1 MRRVPS
7 GLRMHWNDYITS
19 TTRSPVTR
27 NTNHMLHKSSHNTK
41 LDHAVSIPIPPPK
54 DRIKWWN
61 IVPGDKV
68 RIRGDKT
75 STLQEVYSVNKIA
88 NHVFLR
94 GIRVSE
100 KHQDLKPFNYSHLQL
115 FVDHFE
121 FPPKPGSDK
130 PQIVPVFVRR
140 WKMTTPR
147 WNGDHLHWTRYAVA
161 TDPSLPGWDKTE
173 PLEVPWPANTE
184 QPPTY
189 QVTSNEVLDEEA
201 KRTTYVPPRPDV
213 ALSDAM
219 PDLYLKSFAAPET
232 YDPSL
237 PVEFF
242 LADELS
248 NPHSRTKKQERWQ
261 LKQASVKQLREQM
274 LASELAEANADGR
287 SRKEARA
294 EAAWKIARTLREM
307 KKAEGIRRAI
317 QRGVH
322 ARVERRKV
330 RRQRKEEARIRRL
343 RETVLFEEPNQ
354 VLPGTS
360 DIAQRYV

>member
-1 MRRVPS
+1 MGGAGVGGLRALNICGSGMACAGEMSGVEGLKRAAELEFVLCPVCFRMRRVPS

-184 QPPTY
+184 QPPT
-189 QVTSNEVLDEEA
+189 
-201 KRTTYVPPRPDV
+201 
-213 ALSDAM
+213 
-219 PDLYLKSFAAPET
+219 
-232 YDPSL
+232 
-237 PVEFF
+237 
-242 LADELS
+242 
-248 NPHSRTKKQERWQ
+248 
-261 LKQASVKQLREQM
+261 
-274 LASELAEANADGR
+274 
-287 SRKEARA
+287 
-294 EAAWKIARTLREM
+294 
-307 KKAEGIRRAI
+307 
-317 QRGVH
+317 
-322 ARVERRKV
+322 
-330 RRQRKEEARIRRL
+330 
-343 RETVLFEEPNQ
+343 
-354 VLPGTS
+354 
-360 DIAQRYV
+360 